1 MNAQGFLP
9 LAEYWEYS
17 PAAPAIQVVW
27 KDYGGAPK
35 LFRFDGHAVDAD
47 DRDLPTCRLILY
59 RGIYKDDKNKD
70 DGERYVYIVR
80 TNAND
85 VSCGDCYIR
94 LVNLYERISGGNE
107 AKSVIVDD
115 RNAYFKQKSLLFYM
129 WLENGAIAF
138 NRMLELLRK
147 LNPSNQDWL
156 VSQGS
161 GIDDQMLEQHFITW
175 AGENGLCVSQSFSP
189 LPPFFFCFPEEAR
202 YANTGTV

>member
-9 LAEYWEYS
+9 LAEYWDYS
-17 PAAPAIQVVW
+17 PAAPGIPILW
-27 KDYGGAPK
+27 KTYRGAPK
-35 LFRFDGHAVDAD
+35 LVQFDDHTVDAD
-47 DRDLPTCRLILY
+47 DKDLPTCRLILY
-59 RGIYKDDKNKD
+59 RGIDENDKNKD

-94 LVNLYERISGGNE
+94 QADLYERISGGE
-107 AKSVIVDD
+107 EGKSVIGND

-156 VSQGS
+156 VSQGG
-161 GIDDQMLEQHFITW
+161 GIDSGMLKHHFITW